1 MTSLLPLPEGGP
13 ARVTAAGSGAGALDQ
28 AARLFAEHFGGR
40 EGTPAPSFIRSPYRI
55 CPLGAHVDHQDGA
68 VTGMAIDHGVVI
80 AFAPRAGPTVRAVS
94 ANFPGL
100 VAFDLEDVP
109 PARPGEWGNFVRGA
123 VMALCRRYRMR
134 AGADLALA
142 GELPV
147 GGLSSSAAV
156 AVGCLLALE
165 AANGLEVGPE
175 ENVALAR
182 AIENEY
188 IGLHSG
194 VLDQSTILLSQRERL
209 LWLDCRTLARE
220 YVALGAAPAPSAP
233 IQPPAIAIA
242 YSGLSQALVSTGY
255 NRRVAECLEAAAQ
268 LLALAG
274 LPAPAD
280 EAPRLRDVPVE
291 VFERYRH
298 ELPPPLA
305 RRAAH
310 YFGEQARVAAGIKA
324 WRRGDL
330 ARFGGLVT
338 ESGRSSIE
346 RYECGAPELVTLYEA
361 LIATPGVYGARFSG
375 AGFRGSCLALV
386 EPGAFETIAEQV
398 RAVYAAAHPERVPA
412 FGFFRCASSDGARLL
427 GRLDR

>member
-1 MTSLLPLPEGGP
+1 MTTVRPWHEPD
-13 ARVTAAGSGAGALDQ
+13 AAGMADASERALDQ
-28 AARLFAEHFGGR
+28 AARLFAEHFGGT
-40 EGTPAPSFIRSPYRI
+40 GPAPRFVYSPYRI

-80 AFAPRAGPTVRAVS
+80 AFAPRASPTVRAVS

-123 VMALCRRYRMR
+123 VMALRRRYRMR
-134 AGADLALA
+134 DGADLALA

-165 AANGLEVGPE
+165 AANGLEVAPA

-194 VLDQSTILLSQRERL
+194 VLDQSTILLSQRDRL

-220 YVALGAAPAPSAP
+220 YVAFATEPAPRAPAPV
-233 IQPPAIAIA
+233 QPPAIAIA
-242 YSGLSQALVSTGY
+242 YSGLSQALVTTGY

-310 YFGEQARVAAGIKA
+310 YFGEQARVAAGIEA

-398 RAVYAAAHPERVPA
+398 RAVYAAVHPERAPA